1 MTEAHDTSGATMA
14 MKLKQILNKFE
25 FTQKIMTYVKDDD
38 SNLQTCVT
46 IFNSIMS
53 CTDLNMVKLFDG
65 FYYGHALLKYVNMS
79 LQVKR
84 CFAHDIMHQ

>member
-1 MTEAHDTSGATMA
+1 MA
-14 MKLKQILNKFE
+14 MKLKQIFNKFE
-25 FTQKIMTYVKDDD
+25 LTRKIMAYVKDEG

-46 IFNSIMS
+46 IINSIMS
-53 CTDLNMVKLFDG
+53 CTNLNMVRPFDG

-84 CFAHDIMHQ
+84 CFTDYIMHQ